1 MVLITDI
8 EINARHNLLLQ
19 TIGVLQM
26 EIEAYQTVSLF
37 FILIP
42 VIILL
47 AILQLGFF
55 TLYNGRFHPM
65 STILDA
71 ATTNDKEAGEY
82 KYEVQIFTVNLLHTY
97 SLLNFICVS
106 LGSIIELAEKQQ
118 YVKEASKD
126 DNEEVELRKNEV
138 AMETVEIN

>member
-1 MVLITDI
+1 MNVNLVLITDI

-47 AILQLGFF
+47 SILQLGFF

-65 STILDA
+65 STILNA

-82 KYEVQIFTVNLLHTY
+82 IKCKYRTRAIISRGLYIFYT
-97 SLLNFICVS
+97 I
-106 LGSIIELAEKQQ
+106 
-118 YVKEASKD
+118 SKD
-126 DNEEVELRKNEV
+126 HFFVFTEFFFRKFCPYV
-138 AMETVEIN
+138 WLVFKSGL

>member
-1 MVLITDI
+1 MPYFWQRYLTVPYKILQFLIFFVKSEPCAKCDAPKCHNPNSDFKIWEMNVNLVLITDI

-47 AILQLGFF
+47 SILQLGFF

-71 ATTNDKEAGEY
+71 ATTSDKEDGEY
-82 KYEVQIFTVNLLHTY
+82 VMCKYLQ
-97 SLLNFICVS
+97 
-106 LGSIIELAEKQQ
+106 SIIF
-118 YVKEASKD
+118 
-126 DNEEVELRKNEV
+126 
-138 AMETVEIN
+138 

>member
-1 MVLITDI
+1 MYVKLVLITDI

-47 AILQLGFF
+47 SILQLGFF

-65 STILDA
+65 STILEA

-82 KYEVQIFTVNLLHTY
+82 K
-97 SLLNFICVS
+97 ICKY
-106 LGSIIELAEKQQ
+106 LQSII
-118 YVKEASKD
+118 SKCA
-126 DNEEVELRKNEV
+126 L
-138 AMETVEIN
+138 

>member
-1 MVLITDI
+1 MNVNLVLITDI

-47 AILQLGFF
+47 SMLQLGFF

-71 ATTNDKEAGEY
+71 ATTNDEEAGEY
-82 KYEVQIFTVNLLHTY
+82 PRWPLRSWCSFASRGEGPRRSTVLT
-97 SLLNFICVS
+97 
-106 LGSIIELAEKQQ
+106 AP
-118 YVKEASKD
+118 
-126 DNEEVELRKNEV
+126 R
-138 AMETVEIN
+138 

>member
-1 MVLITDI
+1 MLIWVLITDI

-71 ATTNDKEAGEY
+71 ATSSDKDGEY
-82 KYEVQIFTVNLLHTY
+82 IYNVQIF
-97 SLLNFICVS
+97 
-106 LGSIIELAEKQQ
+106 SINYFL
-118 YVKEASKD
+118 V
-126 DNEEVELRKNEV
+126 
-138 AMETVEIN
+138 